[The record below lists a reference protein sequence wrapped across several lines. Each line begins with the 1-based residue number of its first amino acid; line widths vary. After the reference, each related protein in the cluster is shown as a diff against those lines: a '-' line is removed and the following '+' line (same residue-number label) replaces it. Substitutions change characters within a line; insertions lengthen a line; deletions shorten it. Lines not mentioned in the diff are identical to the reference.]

1 MLPGE
6 HMLTELPYNSSSS
19 SRSRDAAGDARGG
32 QATPQP
38 GYTVVLTGAQGDR
51 IAEGFLALHPDDPPM
66 SDVYIVME
74 NPPSDCQEMPS
85 CQNLNIRNIS
95 IEWEAGAGGGAD
107 ALAKPAARAAAPSW
121 TWMVATPSQ
130 QCKPQLFVHAPDHLE
145 FLWSTGTKPIDETH
159 HVDEL

>member
-1 MLPGE
+1 
-6 HMLTELPYNSSSS
+6 MLTELLYNSSS
-19 SRSRDAAGDARGG
+19 RGAAGETRGG
-32 QATPQP
+32 QAPPQP
-38 GYTVVLTGAQGDR
+38 GFTVVLTGTQGDR

-95 IEWEAGAGGGAD
+95 IEWEAGAGGDTD
-107 ALAKPAARAAAPSW
+107 ALGNPAAARVAAPAW
-121 TWMVATPSQ
+121 TWKVATLSQ
-130 QCKPQLFVHAPDHLE
+130 QCKPQLLVHTPDHLE
-145 FLWSTGTKPIDETH
+145 FLWSTGTKPTGEAH